1 MIIIIAVVIIEHGI
15 RIGSVSNRTR
25 NTRSVLMCVI
35 GPGLVKLPS
44 AFGHIAPSMP
54 GSVYLLR
61 PRIGGYHDRLAQTFA
76 SDTLQRHWRITW
88 AFFHRAD
95 VKALAHYPRRIELP
109 MSGPTFV
116 FGDVEGKL
124 DVLLLPCRRRS
135 EG

>member
-1 MIIIIAVVIIEHGI
+1 MIAWPRPSRQI
-15 RIGSVSNRTR
+15 RFNAIGES
-25 NTRSVLMCVI
+25 L
-35 GPGLVKLPS
+35 
-44 AFGHIAPSMP
+44 GHFIK
-54 GSVYLLR
+54 
-61 PRIGGYHDRLAQTFA
+61 
-76 SDTLQRHWRITW
+76 
-88 AFFHRAD
+88 FHRAD